1 MTTRIAKEMP
11 NAAQQCRSEAKQAK
25 YFIFLSFD
33 RLISLSLLRR
43 RSCFKNPSSA
53 IATILGKSKN
63 ILDEFEIVVFGG
75 GWEGGF
81 VCWNFRS
88 QSHSKCI
95 GLNLSGSF
103 LSFFVVGL
111 YFTFANYLCP
121 LSSKSAKPNTQTNL
135 LSEFGETNNFFFKAL
150 LKIVKTIWNFVGT
163 IGISYSQHGLWRPM
177 QWLRQE

>member
-1 MTTRIAKEMP
+1 MLEIQSLNSSHIAIWSNFINWICIRKHICCALDVFRVFYYTAEWCYWISIRHTFQ
-11 NAAQQCRSEAKQAK
+11 NNWNKYNIFFIRSIL
-25 YFIFLSFD
+25 Y
-33 RLISLSLLRR
+33 RR
-43 RSCFKNPSSA
+43 
-53 IATILGKSKN
+53 
-63 ILDEFEIVVFGG
+63 
-75 GWEGGF
+75 F

-88 QSHSKCI
+88 QCHSKCI